1 MQIPSQLAQEK
12 AMASDTPSDPK
23 KTKLDTAANIA
34 IIVVCAMAA
43 VALSL
48 TIRDRM
54 FPQRAPGAPPQVE
67 KGERFDQLKNVV
79 PAGSERALVV
89 AVSPQC
95 HFCNDSLPFYKQL
108 IEQRNQKNS
117 PVKFVAAVP
126 AEQLK
131 AEESQK
137 FAGAGVQV
145 DNMVNIDFASI
156 KVPGT
161 PTLMLVDKQGK
172 VLDVW
177 VGKLDEGGQKEV
189 LERL

>member
-1 MQIPSQLAQEK
+1 
-12 AMASDTPSDPK
+12 MASDTPSDPK

-34 IIVVCAMAA
+34 IIIVCALAA
-43 VALSL
+43 VAIGLN
-48 TIRDRM
+48 IRDRM
-54 FPQRAPGAPPQVE
+54 FPPQPPPMPGQVA

-79 PAGSERALVV
+79 PAGSDRALVV

-95 HFCNDSLPFYKQL
+95 HFCNESLPFYKQL
-108 IEQRNQKNS
+108 VDQRNQKGS
-117 PVKFVAAVP
+117 AVKFVAAVP
-126 AEQLK
+126 TEQLK

-137 FAGAGVQV
+137 FATAGVQV

-177 VGKLDEGGQKEV
+177 VGKLDEGHQKEV